1 MKTVLVTG
9 GTVFVSKYTAAY
21 FAKKDYDVYVLNR
34 NTKTQVEGV
43 TVIQADRYDLGNR
56 LKSLHFDIVL
66 DVTAYNANDIS
77 CLVEAIGSFET
88 YIMISSSSVYPDD
101 GAQPF
106 LENSQLGKNKFWGQY
121 GLDKIAAEKRLLEL
135 VPKQKR
141 RHYGRL
147 KEN

>member
-1 MKTVLVTG
+1 M
-9 GTVFVSKYTAAY
+9 
-21 FAKKDYDVYVLNR
+21 LNR

-43 TVIQADRYDLGNR
+43 TVIQADRHDLGNR

-77 CLVEAIGSFET
+77 CLVETIGSFET

-106 LENSQLGKNKFWGQY
+106 LENSQLGENKFWGQY

-135 VPKQKR
+135 VPKQKGDIMVDLKKISQDIEK
-141 RHYGRL
+141 YVGGREIFQAL
-147 KEN
+147 LTVRLV

>member
-21 FAKKDYDVYVLNR
+21 FAKKGYDVYVLNR

-43 TVIQADRYDLGNR
+43 TVLQADRHDLGNR

-77 CLVEAIGSFET
+77 CLVETIGSFET

-106 LENSQLGKNKFWGQY
+106 LENSQLGENKFWGQY
-121 GLDKIAAEKRLLEL
+121 GLDKIAAEKRLFEL

-147 KEN
+147 EEN